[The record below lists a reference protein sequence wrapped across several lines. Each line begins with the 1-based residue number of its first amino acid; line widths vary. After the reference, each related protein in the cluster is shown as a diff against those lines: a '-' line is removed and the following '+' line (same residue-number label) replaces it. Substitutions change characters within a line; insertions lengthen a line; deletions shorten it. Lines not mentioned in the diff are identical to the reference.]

1 VVEIL
6 AHRGASLAESENT
19 VAAFRRARVMG
30 ADAVELDVRRT
41 AEGSLIVHHNPHLRD
56 GRLIRQTVRRQ
67 LPTSVATLGEAL
79 EACEGMWVNVEIKN
93 DPEEADFDASEAI
106 VDAVIE
112 HLVGWHDD
120 SRWLISSFRRE
131 TIDRCRLLAPA
142 IPTAWL
148 TVDIDDCTARQVAIG
163 GHRAV
168 HPWYGT
174 VTEQFIADCHEQGVQ
189 VNVWTCDDPDWMLRL
204 AAWGV
209 DGICT
214 NVPDLAIATLGRS

>member
-1 VVEIL
+1 MVEIL
-6 AHRGASLAESENT
+6 AHRGASHAESENT
-19 VAAFRRARVMG
+19 VMAFRSARAMG

-41 AEGSLIVHHNPHLRD
+41 VEGSLIVHHNPHLLD
-56 GRLIRQTVRRQ
+56 GRLIRETSRRQ
-67 LPTSVATLGEAL
+67 LPSSVATLVEAL
-79 EACEGMWVNVEIKN
+79 DACEGMWVNVEIKN
-93 DPEEADFDASEAI
+93 DPDEADFDASDAI
-106 VDAVIE
+106 ADAVIE
-112 HLVGWHDD
+112 HLVGWRDD

-148 TVDIDDCTARQVAIG
+148 TVDVDARTARQVMIG

-168 HPWYGT
+168 HPWYGN
-174 VTEQFIADCHEQGVQ
+174 VTEQFIAGCHEVGVQ

-214 NVPDLAIATLGRS
+214 NVPDVAIATLGR